1 MAKKRAGQRGA
12 QGPPP
17 APPVASAGA
26 RARVATV
33 GAALVA
39 ILALGAWWGLRSP
52 AFAVDVNPDRNVL
65 LVTIDTLRADALGSY
80 GGRASTPNLDRLAQ
94 HGARFT
100 FAHSHAVVTL
110 PSHASIL
117 TGRYPYEH
125 GIRDNTGY
133 RLAQTQATAAT
144 RLKAQGFATGAFIG
158 GFPLDRRFGLGV
170 GFDVYDDNLDNSRL
184 PSASVS
190 ERANEDDRERR
201 ADAVVASALEWIGR
215 QSGKWFVWVHVYD
228 PHVTYD
234 PPGEWKTRFPADPY
248 LGEVSFTDSALGVLF
263 DRLAAQPRSTLA
275 IVTADH
281 GEGLGDHGELTHGV
295 FAYESVL
302 KVPLIVSE
310 IAAGGREATRT
321 GVVVGTPARHV
332 DLLPTVLQ
340 AVGAGADATLP
351 GSSLRVAI
359 AGSGT
364 ADRPSYF
371 ESMTPTLARGWAPL
385 RGVLVGRE
393 KLIDLPIAEL
403 YDLSTD
409 SAEQRNLFASRTDR
423 TPVMMNVLKTFNVA
437 PPGRPQKET
446 PETLER
452 LRSLGYIGGGSAAV
466 REEYTDRDDP
476 KRLIELEQT
485 MTRAADA
492 FRQGR
497 PADAIEMYKSV
508 ISKRAD
514 TEDAYRKL
522 ALVYWRTGRAADAV
536 ATLETALRNGVTQS
550 EVRIKLGQYL
560 AESGQPGKAVA
571 LLAGDTG
578 DDPDALIALGNAYQ
592 LADQPAAAIKTFKR
606 LLDIDPKN
614 GLAWENIGTSQLQT
628 GDVAA
633 AETSLRRA
641 IELDKSLAGAYTA
654 LGVVLAGTNR
664 KSEAIDAWKSAV
676 AQEATELN
684 ALYNLAINLAA
695 AGRRDEA
702 RIYGE
707 RFIAAAPQTMKGDIA
722 AIKRALGH
730 STVGGR

>member
-12 QGPPP
+12 QVPPP
-17 APPVASAGA
+17 APPVASAGS
-26 RARVATV
+26 RARVAIV

-52 AFAVDVNPDRNVL
+52 AFAIDVNADRNVL

-80 GGRASTPNLDRLAQ
+80 GGRAVTPNMDRLAA

-133 RLAQTQATAAT
+133 RLPPTQATAAT
-144 RLKAQGFATGAFIG
+144 RLKALGFATGAFVG

-170 GFDVYDDNLDNSRL
+170 GFDLYDDNLDSSPI
-184 PSASVS
+184 PSASVGERANLSASAS
-190 ERANEDDRERR
+190 ERANLSATPVSAPTEDDRERR

-248 LGEVSFTDSALGVLF
+248 LGEVSFTDAALGALF
-263 DRLAAQPRSTLA
+263 DRLSTQTRTTLA
-275 IVTADH
+275 VVTADH
-281 GEGLGDHGELTHGV
+281 GESLGDHGELTHGV
-295 FAYESVL
+295 FAYEPVL

-310 IAAGGREATRT
+310 IGAGVRESTRA
-321 GVVVGTPARHV
+321 GVVVETPARHV
-332 DLLPTVLQ
+332 DLLPTLLQ
-340 AVGAGADATLP
+340 AIGAPVDASLP
-351 GSSLRVAI
+351 GSSLRDAI
-359 AGSGT
+359 AGNGA

-409 SAEQRNLFASRTDR
+409 AAEQRNLFATKNDR

-437 PPGRPQKET
+437 PPGRPQRET
-446 PETLER
+446 PDTLER
-452 LRSLGYIGGGSAAV
+452 LRSLGYIGGASAAV

-492 FRQGR
+492 FRMGR

-508 ISKRAD
+508 IAKRAD

-522 ALVYWRTGRAADAV
+522 ALVYWRTGRPADAI
-536 ATLETALRNGVTQS
+536 ATLEAALRSGVTQS

-560 AESGQPGKAVA
+560 AESGQA
-571 LLAGDTG
+571 
-578 DDPDALIALGNAYQ
+578 
-592 LADQPAAAIKTFKR
+592 
-606 LLDIDPKN
+606 
-614 GLAWENIGTSQLQT
+614 
-628 GDVAA
+628 
-633 AETSLRRA
+633 
-641 IELDKSLAGAYTA
+641 
-654 LGVVLAGTNR
+654 
-664 KSEAIDAWKSAV
+664 
-676 AQEATELN
+676 
-684 ALYNLAINLAA
+684 
-695 AGRRDEA
+695 
-702 RIYGE
+702 
-707 RFIAAAPQTMKGDIA
+707 
-722 AIKRALGH
+722 
-730 STVGGR
+730 

>member
-1 MAKKRAGQRGA
+1 MAKKRPGPKGA
-12 QGPPP
+12 PSPPP
-17 APPVASAGA
+17 APAGPVTAARSSMAIAAG
-26 RARVATV
+26 VAL
-33 GAALVA
+33 AAL
-39 ILALGAWWGLRSP
+39 IALGAWWWLRTP
-52 AFAVDVNPDRNVL
+52 VFAIDVNADRNVL

-80 GGRASTPNLDRLAQ
+80 GGRAITPNLDRLAQ

-133 RLAQTQATAAT
+133 RLPETQATAAT
-144 RLKAQGFATGAFIG
+144 RLKARGFATGAFIG

-170 GFDVYDDNLDNSRL
+170 GFDIYDDNLDSSTNR
-184 PSASVS
+184 SAK
-190 ERANEDDRERR
+190 RANNEDDRERR

-234 PPGEWKTRFPADPY
+234 PPDEWKTRFPSDPY

-263 DRLAAQPRSTLA
+263 DRLSTQA
-275 IVTADH
+275 RPTIAVVTADH

-310 IAAGGREATRT
+310 IGARAPASTRT
-321 GVVVGTPARHV
+321 GVVVDELARHV
-332 DLLPTVLQ
+332 DLLPTLLQ
-340 AVGAGADATLP
+340 AVSAPADASLP
-351 GSSLRVAI
+351 GSSLRDAI
-359 AGSGT
+359 AGSRT

-403 YDLSTD
+403 YDLATD
-409 SAEQRNLFASRTDR
+409 SAEQRNLFASKTDR
-423 TPVMMNVLKTFNVA
+423 VPVMLNVLKTFNVA

-452 LRSLGYIGGGSAAV
+452 LRSLGYIGGGSATL

-485 MTRAADA
+485 MTRAGDA
-492 FRQGR
+492 FRLGR
-497 PADAIEMYKSV
+497 SPEAIEMYKSV
-508 ISKRAD
+508 IAKRAD

-522 ALVYWRTGRAADAV
+522 ALVYWRSGRAADAI

-578 DDPDALIALGNAYQ
+578 DDPDALVALGNAYQ
-592 LADQPAAAIKTFKR
+592 LAGQPAAAIKTFQR
-606 LLDIDPKN
+606 LLEIDPKN

-628 GDVAA
+628 GQAAA
-633 AETSLRRA
+633 AESSLRRA

-664 KSEAIDAWKSAV
+664 KSEAIDAWKNAV
-676 AQEATELN
+676 AQDATELN
-684 ALYNLAINLAA
+684 ALYNLTINLAA

-702 RIYGE
+702 TMYGE
-707 RFIAAAPQTMKGDIA
+707 RFIAAAPQTMQADVGV
-722 AIKRALGH
+722 IKRAM
-730 STVGGR
+730 R

>member
-1 MAKKRAGQRGA
+1 VILG
-12 QGPPP
+12 
-17 APPVASAGA
+17 VAV
-26 RARVATV
+26 VA
-33 GAALVA
+33 L
-39 ILALGAWWGLRSP
+39 LALGASWWLRTP
-52 AFAVDVNPDRNVL
+52 VFAIDVNADRNVL

-80 GGRASTPNLDRLAQ
+80 GGRAITPNLDRLAAR
-94 HGARFT
+94 GVRFT

-144 RLKAQGFATGAFIG
+144 RLKTQGFATGAFIG

-170 GFDVYDDNLDNSRL
+170 GFDIYDDNLDSSRI

-190 ERANEDDRERR
+190 QRGSEDDRERR
-201 ADAVVASALEWIGR
+201 ADAVVSSALEWIGR

-234 PPGEWKTRFPADPY
+234 PPGEWKTRFPADLY
-248 LGEVSFTDSALGVLF
+248 LGEVSWTDAALGGLF
-263 DRLAAQPRSTLA
+263 DRLSSQPRPTLT
-275 IVTADH
+275 IVTSDH

-310 IAAGGREATRT
+310 IGSRSRGSTGTART
-321 GVVVGTPARHV
+321 VESSARHV
-332 DLLPTVLQ
+332 DLLPTILD
-340 AVGAGADATLP
+340 ATGAPADATLP
-351 GSSLRVAI
+351 GASLRASI
-359 AGSGT
+359 SGDT

-371 ESMTPTLARGWAPL
+371 EAMTPTLTRGWAPL

-403 YDLSTD
+403 YDLAAD
-409 SAEQRNLFASRTDR
+409 PVEQRNLFPTRTDR
-423 TPVMMNVLKTFNVA
+423 APVLVSVLKTFNVA

-452 LRSLGYIGGGSAAV
+452 LRSLGYIGGGSSTV
-466 REEYTDRDDP
+466 REEYTDADDP

-497 PADAIEMYKSV
+497 LDEAIGMYRSV
-508 ISKRAD
+508 IAKRAD

-522 ALVYWRTGRAADAV
+522 ALVYWRRGQPREAV
-536 ATLETALRNGVTQS
+536 ATLETALKNGITQS

-560 AESGQPGKAVA
+560 AEAGQPEKAVA
-571 LLAGDTG
+571 LLAGEAG

-592 LADQPAAAIKTFKR
+592 LGGQPSDAIRTFKR
-606 LLDIDPKN
+606 LLEIDPKN

-633 AETSLRRA
+633 AEASLRRA
-641 IELDKSLAGAYTA
+641 IDLDRSLAGAYTA
-654 LGVVLAGTNR
+654 LGVVLAGTDR
-664 KSEAIDAWKSAV
+664 RSDAIDAWKSAIAIDPV
-676 AQEATELN
+676 ELN
-684 ALYNLAINLAA
+684 ALYNLTINLAA
-695 AGRRDEA
+695 SGRRDEA
-702 RIYGE
+702 KVHGE
-707 RFIAAAPQTMKGDIA
+707 RFIAAAPPTMKADVA
-722 AIKRALGH
+722 AIKKALQ
-730 STVGGR
+730 STVGSR